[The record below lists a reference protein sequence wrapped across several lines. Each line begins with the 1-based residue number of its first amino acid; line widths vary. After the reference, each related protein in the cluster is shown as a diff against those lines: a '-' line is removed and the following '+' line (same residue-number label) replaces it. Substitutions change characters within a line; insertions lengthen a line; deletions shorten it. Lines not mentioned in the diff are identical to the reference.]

1 VSGAMFGKV
10 LIAARGEIALRV
22 ARTCRELGIRT
33 VAVYST
39 ADRQTAVVDFA
50 DEAVHIG
57 PPTARRSYLN
67 AAAII
72 EAAHATGAEAIHP
85 GYGFLAEDPDFAEI
99 CAANDV
105 RFIGPPAHV
114 LAALGEKSQARD
126 IMAAA
131 GLPVLGSGA
140 GGSQAGPPDQLR
152 EEAAAVGYPLIIKP
166 SAGGGGKGMTVVRG
180 AADLLTAYAHARST
194 AQAIFGDA
202 RVYLEPY
209 LDRARHVEVQVLA
222 DQHGHVIHLGTRD
235 CSVQRRNQ
243 KLIEEAPAPAVH
255 ADVLEA
261 MTEASVRASRAVGY
275 QGAGTFEFLLDD
287 QGSFFFIE
295 INCRIQV
302 EHPVTEM
309 VTGVEIVR
317 EQLRAAAGLPLSVA
331 QQDVSVRGV
340 SIECRINAEDP
351 RRGFAPA
358 PGRLTEFHCPGGPFT
373 RVDTHGRPGLT
384 ITPDYDSLLAK
395 VVVWAPDRAQA
406 VSRMDRALS
415 EFRATGPGLA
425 TTTDFLRSVL
435 ASQPFRNA
443 EHTTALVDQLR
454 AERSAA

>member
-1 VSGAMFGKV
+1 MNGKMFEKI

-39 ADRQTAVVDFA
+39 ADSGTAVVDFA

-57 PPTARRSYLN
+57 PPAPRRSYLN

-85 GYGFLAEDPDFAEI
+85 GYGFLSEDPDFAEI
-99 CAANDV
+99 CEAGNI
-105 RFIGPPAHV
+105 RFIGPPASL
-114 LAALGEKSQARD
+114 LAALGNKPLARE

-131 GLPVLGSGA
+131 GLPVLGSGS
-140 GGSQAGPPDQLR
+140 GGSACGTQDQVR
-152 EEAAAVGYPLIIKP
+152 TEAAAVGYPLIIKP
-166 SAGGGGKGMTVVRG
+166 SAGGGGRGMTVVRR
-180 AADLLTAYAHARST
+180 AADLLTAHAQARST

-202 RVYLEPY
+202 RVYLEPF
-209 LDRARHVEVQVLA
+209 LDQARHVEVQVLA
-222 DQHGHVIHLGTRD
+222 DQYGNVIHLGTRD

-243 KLIEEAPAPAVH
+243 KLIEEAPAPGLSEDVLAGMTSASVH
-255 ADVLEA
+255 AARV
-261 MTEASVRASRAVGY
+261 VGY
-275 QGAGTFEFLLDD
+275 QGAGTFEFLVNN
-287 QGSFFFIE
+287 QGRFHFIE

-317 EQLRAAAGLPLSVA
+317 EQLRAAAGLPLSVVA
-331 QQDVSVRGV
+331 GAPVRGV

-351 RRGFAPA
+351 RHGFAPA
-358 PGRLTEFHCPGGPFT
+358 PGRLTEFRCPGGPFT
-373 RVDTHGRPGLT
+373 RVDTHGHPGLM

-406 VSRMDRALS
+406 ISRMDRALS
-415 EFRATGPGLA
+415 EFRASGPGVA
-425 TTTDFLRSVL
+425 TTTDFLRGVL
-435 ASQPFRNA
+435 ASQLFRNA
-443 EHTTALVDQLR
+443 EHTTALVDQLSTG
-454 AERSAA
+454 RSAV